1 MAGVQGSRSFTLLLV
16 ATVGTFAG
24 YSILLPVVPLW
35 AQAGGA
41 GSAGAG
47 ATTAVFMLFTVATQL
62 MMPALL
68 SRFGIRELLV
78 CGAALMAVLS
88 VVFTASAQLWVLLV
102 VSAGRGVGFGL
113 VTVTSSLL
121 IAVLLPEAERG
132 RGSGRFGA
140 AVGLPNIAGLPAGV
154 WLVEHVGYREVFIVA
169 AVAGMVGTLITML
182 MRVPGERHGRDGSDR
197 RPGRFRLPAL
207 ALFLPAVALITTAVA
222 SGGVVTFLAVALP
235 SAGVTSWALFVF
247 GLFMIVGRWSAGAW
261 SDRYRRPVALTLGT
275 VLAGAGIVAIAAAT
289 AGWPAVVALIGAAL
303 FGAGFGAV
311 QNDTLIILFQRA
323 GSRRIGE
330 ASAVWNIAY
339 DAGFGIGAI
348 GVGAFAAWADFGLAF
363 AATAA
368 VIAATLLTHLRRPPS
383 K

>member
-1 MAGVQGSRSFTLLLV
+1 MAGVQGYRSFTLLLV

-24 YSILLPVVPLW
+24 YSTLLPVVPLW

-62 MMPALL
+62 VMPWLL

-78 CGAALMAVLS
+78 CGSAIMAVLS
-88 VVFTASAQLWVLLV
+88 VVFAASAQLWVLLA

-132 RGSGRFGA
+132 RGSGRYGA
-140 AVGLPNIAGLPAGV
+140 AVGLPNIVGLPAGV
-154 WLVEHVGYREVFIVA
+154 WLTEHVGHREVFLI
-169 AVAGMVGTLITML
+169 AGLAGLLGTLVAML
-182 MRVPGERHGRDGSDR
+182 VRVPGERSGADR
-197 RPGRFRLPAL
+197 RPSRSRVPAM
-207 ALFLPAVALITTAVA
+207 ALFLPATALITTAVA
-222 SGGVVTFLAVALP
+222 SGGVVTFLAVALTS
-235 SAGVTSWALFVF
+235 SALTSWALFAF
-247 GLFMIVGRWSAGAW
+247 GLFMIIGRWTAGVWA
-261 SDRYRRPVALTLGT
+261 DRYRRPVALRVGVVVGALGIVGIAAT
-275 VLAGAGIVAIAAAT
+275 VAGGPAVAALAGAAM
-289 AGWPAVVALIGAAL
+289 

-311 QNDTLIILFQRA
+311 QSDTLIILFQRA

-348 GVGAFAAWADFGLAF
+348 GVGALAAVADFGLAF
-363 AATAA
+363 AATAL
-368 VIAATLLTHLRRPPS
+368 VVATSLLVRPRPTPS